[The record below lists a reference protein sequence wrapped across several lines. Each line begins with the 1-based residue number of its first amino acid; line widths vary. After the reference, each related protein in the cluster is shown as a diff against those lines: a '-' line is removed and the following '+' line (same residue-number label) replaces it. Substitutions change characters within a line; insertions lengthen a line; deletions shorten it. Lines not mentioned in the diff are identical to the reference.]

1 MKTKSK
7 NKIVIIGTGFVG
19 STIAYSL
26 MLSEFVSEI
35 VLIDINT
42 KKAMGEVMDM
52 NHGLSYV
59 KQMVI
64 RTGDYQ
70 DCADADVIVITAGV
84 NRKPGQSRLD
94 LAKVNVSILNGIVA
108 EITKY
113 ITDAVVLV
121 VTNPVDILTY
131 AAYKF
136 SGLPRTRILGTGT
149 TLDTARFK
157 YLISKHCDVDVT
169 NVHAYIIGEHGDSE
183 VPVWSRANIA
193 GKKFDEFCIDCPKQ
207 CGQVQRDKIF
217 EDVKLAGANII
228 EMKGATYY
236 GIALAVRRI
245 LKAILFNE
253 NSILTVSS
261 VVNGNYG
268 IYDVAISL
276 PSVIGSDG
284 IERIFDIGI
293 DERERKMLYE
303 SAEKLKEVLKQV
315 L

>member
-1 MKTKSK
+1 
-7 NKIVIIGTGFVG
+7 
-19 STIAYSL
+19 
-26 MLSEFVSEI
+26 
-35 VLIDINT
+35 
-42 KKAMGEVMDM
+42 M

-64 RTGDYQ
+64 RAGDYQ

-113 ITDAVVLV
+113 ITDAVILV

-193 GKKFDEFCIDCPKQ
+193 GKKFDEFCTDCPKQ

-293 DERERKMLYE
+293 DEQERKMLYE